1 MSLIGDAKLQ
11 ILLKLREEPSH
22 GYALADKLGISSGY
36 IYQHLEE
43 LQEAAMIEVEESETE
58 GRQRT
63 FYRLTENGELLL
75 EALGE

>member
-11 ILLKLREEPSH
+11 ILLKLREESSH
-22 GYALADKLGISSGY
+22 GYALADELDISSGY

-43 LQEAAMIEVEESETE
+43 LQEAGMIEVKERETE
-58 GRQRT
+58 GRERT

>member
-11 ILLKLREEPSH
+11 ILLQLRNEPSH
-22 GYALADKLGISSGY
+22 GYALANELGISSGY

-43 LQEAAMIEVEESETE
+43 LREAGMIEVKENESE

-63 FYRLTENGELLL
+63 FYRLTENGQLLL
-75 EALGE
+75 DALEV